1 MGRSGFPIAALGA
14 ALGAAAAFWLW
25 KESQP
30 TSPEPAIKPMHKPAP
45 LVDEEKDQ
53 VSGQSEAEVPQQ
65 PEKTI
70 SRLTRNFSVSPDAII
85 SGFESLFEGIAHS
98 SQEHRLFKTIED
110 VAAPAPAAAAV
121 SLSST
126 NDEESAQVEKAKS
139 LIEDEFSRIISTLE
153 SEFERKL
160 SAALQEQQQQLQEKH
175 IAEIDQAVAVA
186 FQAEREDLINRF
198 KKQHEEEKALWKKR
212 QEDALQKLELDL
224 LRKFGDEKLERK
236 SKLDSIERNMV
247 MVEKILDLDSKFQAG
262 NRKIQQ
268 LSASLICLEKVLVET
283 TPFDKPWDSLEKAG
297 SEDPVIQAAI
307 QTVPKEVRTTGVAS
321 IDFLKQK
328 FNDVEIAAREA
339 ALVHPEDGLFGVLLA
354 SLFSKLLVS
363 ERRLTTENDDLAK
376 ISRAGHFVECENLLA
391 AVVELEQLSPI
402 PKQVCSTWLEIA
414 KNRLLVEQALNLVK
428 AELISITTKLPDP
441 TDQQ

>member
-1 MGRSGFPIAALGA
+1 MLIDPETVPPPPMGRSGFPIAALGA

-153 SEFERKL
+153 SEFERKVC
-160 SAALQEQQQQLQEKH
+160 Q
-175 IAEIDQAVAVA
+175 
-186 FQAEREDLINRF
+186 
-198 KKQHEEEKALWKKR
+198 
-212 QEDALQKLELDL
+212 
-224 LRKFGDEKLERK
+224 
-236 SKLDSIERNMV
+236 
-247 MVEKILDLDSKFQAG
+247 
-262 NRKIQQ
+262 
-268 LSASLICLEKVLVET
+268 C
-283 TPFDKPWDSLEKAG
+283 
-297 SEDPVIQAAI
+297 
-307 QTVPKEVRTTGVAS
+307 TGWR
-321 IDFLKQK
+321 LT
-328 FNDVEIAAREA
+328 
-339 ALVHPEDGLFGVLLA
+339 LLLA
-354 SLFSKLLVS
+354 FSCIAGTA
-363 ERRLTTENDDLAK
+363 TTASGETY
-376 ISRAGHFVECENLLA
+376 C
-391 AVVELEQLSPI
+391 
-402 PKQVCSTWLEIA
+402 
-414 KNRLLVEQALNLVK
+414 
-428 AELISITTKLPDP
+428 
-441 TDQQ
+441 